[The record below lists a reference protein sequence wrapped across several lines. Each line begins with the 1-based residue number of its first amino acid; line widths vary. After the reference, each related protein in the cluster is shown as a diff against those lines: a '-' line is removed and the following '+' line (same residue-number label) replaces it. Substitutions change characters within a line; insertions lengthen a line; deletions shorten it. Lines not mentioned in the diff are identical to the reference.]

1 MKNQKKSNYGE
12 FQNVKLT
19 DEEYEKLEK
28 RLGQR
33 ACKLYIDKLDLYI
46 EQFGKDKY
54 KSHYAT
60 MLNWYR
66 RDREKGAPR
75 KTSSDIS
82 RAPSYNLEAKRR
94 ETLNNTEIKF

>member
-1 MKNQKKSNYGE
+1 MKNQKKSSYGE

-60 MLNWYR
+60 LLNWYR
-66 RDREKGAPR
+66 RDSEKGTPR

-82 RAPSYNLEAKRR
+82 RAPSYDLKAKRR
-94 ETLNNTEIKF
+94 ETLNNTEIKY

>member
-1 MKNQKKSNYGE
+1 MKNQKKSSYGE
-12 FQNVKLT
+12 FQHVKLT

-60 MLNWYR
+60 MLST
-66 RDREKGAPR
+66 KHLLR
-75 KTSSDIS
+75 KTLHFHTP
-82 RAPSYNLEAKRR
+82 APKFALHRSPDSANPALHCLLE
-94 ETLNNTEIKF
+94 